1 MILVTDMKSSA
12 HVSNR
17 KNNNLIL
24 DKGPTEGL
32 LSNKKI
38 CLSSHYNDA
47 NIYLFVNGVKI
58 HKFKA
63 KDCEINAAPLY
74 LSYISKDHVQLD
86 ILLLVQILLSLI
98 IVHS

>member
-32 LSNKKI
+32 LSNRRK
-38 CLSSHYNDA
+38 
-47 NIYLFVNGVKI
+47 FV
-58 HKFKA
+58 
-63 KDCEINAAPLY
+63 
-74 LSYISKDHVQLD
+74 
-86 ILLLVQILLSLI
+86 
-98 IVHS
+98 